1 MTHMVADSG
10 KAKAIKIS
18 DEKTIHRF
26 QKVKD
31 YLGLENDSE
40 VLRFLVN
47 EFLRRVEKKPV
58 FVDVDSDAEVF
69 EEVKE

>member
-1 MTHMVADSG
+1 M
-10 KAKAIKIS
+10 
-18 DEKTIHRF
+18 
-26 QKVKD
+26 KD

-58 FVDVDSDAEVF
+58 FVDVDSDVEVF